1 MTDKTAETPLLDVAC
16 DRFAVRYDTR
26 RCLRAFGA
34 IIVGRRGTRAVGLIV
49 VRFTRFRSGTSSHSN
64 HMTMNSFAFLI
75 VEKASLYTGEGL
87 KIDRDI
93 TYFEVVKIGRM
104 PAKNIIV
111 GW

>member
-1 MTDKTAETPLLDVAC
+1 
-16 DRFAVRYDTR
+16 
-26 RCLRAFGA
+26 
-34 IIVGRRGTRAVGLIV
+34 
-49 VRFTRFRSGTSSHSN
+49 
-64 HMTMNSFAFLI
+64 MTMNSFAFLI

-93 TYFEVVKIGRM
+93 TCFEVVKIGRM